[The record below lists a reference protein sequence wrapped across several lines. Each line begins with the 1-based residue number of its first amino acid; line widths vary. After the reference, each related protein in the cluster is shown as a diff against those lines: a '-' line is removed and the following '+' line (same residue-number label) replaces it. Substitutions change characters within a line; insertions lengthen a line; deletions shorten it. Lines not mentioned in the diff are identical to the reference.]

1 MESMDLF
8 ILNNDCVD
16 DRIVIL
22 TENMY
27 TNILDSIN
35 FNYLLI
41 IFTIGC
47 FSSLL
52 CCNKDD
58 KRYSVVG
65 TTEVIEG
72 KIVQ

>member
-1 MESMDLF
+1 MDLF
-8 ILNNDCVD
+8 ILNNDRVD
-16 DRIVIL
+16 DRIVVL

-52 CCNKDD
+52 CCNKHD
-58 KRYSVVG
+58 KRYSVVP

>member
-1 MESMDLF
+1 MDLF
-8 ILNNDCVD
+8 ILSDDHID
-16 DRIVIL
+16 DRIVVL

-47 FSSLL
+47 FSSLF
-52 CCNKDD
+52 CCNKRD
-58 KRYSVVG
+58 KRYSVVP

-72 KIVQ
+72 KIIQ

>member
-1 MESMDLF
+1 MDLF
-8 ILNNDCVD
+8 ILNNDRVD
-16 DRIVIL
+16 DRIVVL

-52 CCNKDD
+52 CCNKRD
-58 KRYSVVG
+58 KRYSVVP